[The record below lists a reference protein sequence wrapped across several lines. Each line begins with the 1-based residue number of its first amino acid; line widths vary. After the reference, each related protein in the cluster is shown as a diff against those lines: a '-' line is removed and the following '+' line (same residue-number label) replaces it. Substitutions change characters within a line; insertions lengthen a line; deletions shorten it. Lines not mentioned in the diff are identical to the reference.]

1 MIIRY
6 PESLK
11 DELKIKGKRR
21 GKDSQKGYREI
32 LEELDEEYVL
42 NLVSRKKIDSNYY
55 RKILNDID
63 KQYIEEMS

>member
-42 NLVSRKKIDSNYY
+42 NLVSRKK
-55 RKILNDID
+55 
-63 KQYIEEMS
+63 